1 MSSDTGIHVSDPI
14 HREEVCVTRGSD
26 CIYLVRFE
34 DETRY
39 AVLDEDGNDTGH
51 TWSGDIWGV
60 SDFHALAGL
69 IDTITSKEA

>member
-1 MSSDTGIHVSDPI
+1 MNDPNTIHVSDPVY
-14 HREEVCVTRGSD
+14 REEVCVTRGSD

-34 DETRY
+34 DEALY
-39 AVLDEDGNDTGH
+39 AVLDEDYNDTGH
-51 TWSGDIWGV
+51 TWRGDIWGV